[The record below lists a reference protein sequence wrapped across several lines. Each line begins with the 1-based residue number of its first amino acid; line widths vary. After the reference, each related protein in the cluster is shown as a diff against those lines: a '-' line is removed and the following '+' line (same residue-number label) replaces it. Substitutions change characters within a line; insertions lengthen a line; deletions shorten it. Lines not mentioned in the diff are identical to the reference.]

1 MKILLSGGGTGGHV
15 YPAIAIANKIK
26 EENPEAEI
34 IFVGTEK
41 GIESE
46 IVPKYG
52 YELKTVT
59 VQGFKRKIDF
69 ENVKRV
75 FKLFK
80 GLEQSRKIVK
90 KFKPDVVIGTGGYVS
105 GPVLFNSSMSK
116 VPTIVHEQN
125 SFPGVTNKILAK
137 MVTKV
142 LTSFEDS
149 PERFPEETRSKL
161 VLTGNPVRKEILI
174 SKKSVSRR
182 KLGIQEDKKMV
193 LCYGGSG
200 GSRKINDSMKLV
212 IRNLVN
218 DDIAFIYAT
227 GKNFYDGFISD
238 INDLDLKPYQKVVPY
253 LEDMATALAACDIV
267 IGSAGAISLA
277 EITALGKPSII
288 IPKAYTA
295 ENHQEYNAKSVES
308 KGAGIAILEKNL
320 TPETLNETVYKLLG
334 DRDLLLDMS
343 NASKEIGKPE
353 AIDIIYKEIMEV
365 YNRNNKKSK
374 SVSDEQVKKIDTQEN
389 EEKQVKTIGIK
400 NKK

>member
-149 PERFPEETRSKL
+149 HERFPEETRSKL

-174 SKKSVSRR
+174 SKKSDSRR
-182 KLGIQEDKKMV
+182 KIGIQEDKKMV

-353 AIDIIYKEIMEV
+353 AIDIIYKEVMEV

>member
-149 PERFPEETRSKL
+149 HERFPEETRSKL

-353 AIDIIYKEIMEV
+353 AIDIIYKEVMEV

>member
-59 VQGFKRKIDF
+59 VQGFKRKIDI

-149 PERFPEETRSKL
+149 HERFPEETRSKL

>member
-149 PERFPEETRSKL
+149 HERFPEETRSKL